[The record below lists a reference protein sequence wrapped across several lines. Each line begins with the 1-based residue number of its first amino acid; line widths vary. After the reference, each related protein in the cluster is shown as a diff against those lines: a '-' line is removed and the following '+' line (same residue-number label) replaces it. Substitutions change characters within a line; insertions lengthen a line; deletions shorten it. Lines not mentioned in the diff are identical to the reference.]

1 MTDETE
7 RLLGEILQYVRATAV
22 SSVRPLARSVID
34 SDRKAKAYAAMT
46 GDRSQAEIAAATGV
60 PQPTI
65 SRYQRDFLVAGLV
78 TPADKSHRNPRAL
91 FTLDELGL
99 SDLLQEQKEAEDAPR
114 PNSTRGHEDGSRQA

>member
-1 MTDETE
+1 VTEETE
-7 RLLGEILQYVRATAV
+7 RLLGEILQYVRATAL
-22 SSVRPLARSVID
+22 SSVRPQARSVID
-34 SDRKAKAYAAMT
+34 SDRKAKVYGAMT

-65 SRYQRDFLVAGLV
+65 SRYQRDFLVAGLA

-99 SDLLQEQKEAEDAPR
+99 SDLLQEQKEAEEAPR
-114 PNSTRGHEDGSRQA
+114 PSSAQGA